1 MRGVST
7 EKGGAGFVGKMMPS
21 QFQNIVDVCVLCM
34 ILGGDQLF
42 GWLTGWVYN
51 SDENLYNQGV
61 VVLHPYFEYGL
72 LKRKWTQKTTT
83 HFSISK

>member
-7 EKGGAGFVGKMMPS
+7 KKGGAEFVGKMMPS

-61 VVLHPYFEYGL
+61 PL
-72 LKRKWTQKTTT
+72 LWIWPTEKEMNTKNYYTFQLL
-83 HFSISK
+83 